1 MNHSGLI
8 YTRTRR
14 IRAAGITR
22 ARTSAKRKQKSD
34 KVCRPSETGDISI
47 SMKRHTK
54 PPIFR
59 DTSIQAIDM
68 RAHTHRRELVRS
80 AGPTFPATSA
90 IPRTTR
96 AARAVLPHGIRSA
109 EKIPGT
115 LRGTRQQIEKKKKE
129 TKLKETPGKT
139 RRRSFSQR
147 SSTFP
152 PQPLFQSDAPHLF
165 ALLFEAGGPEVS
177 GQRTKTA
184 QQRSPKRQTSSLS
197 ANPTAPKVALIQ
209 QLRSTTSCAHPFR
222 PDWISFSGAPHNSR
236 KWLSLPPARFLFH
249 LPARVWCARIC
260 EQSRLKKST
269 TCSASRSRKPPALLF
284 A

>member
-54 PPIFR
+54 PPMFR

-80 AGPTFPATSA
+80 AGPTFPAMSA

-109 EKIPGT
+109 EKSPGT
-115 LRGTRQQIEKKKKE
+115 LRGTRQQIEKKKRNE
-129 TKLKETPGKT
+129 TKRNTGQNKT
-139 RRRSFSQR
+139 KVVFPTQLHI
-147 SSTFP
+147 SS
-152 PQPLFQSDAPHLF
+152 A
-165 ALLFEAGGPEVS
+165 
-177 GQRTKTA
+177 
-184 QQRSPKRQTSSLS
+184 
-197 ANPTAPKVALIQ
+197 ALISVGCPA
-209 QLRSTTSCAHPFR
+209 LVRSAFRGWWPRSERAANEDRTTTVSETT
-222 PDWISFSGAPHNSR
+222 D
-236 KWLSLPPARFLFH
+236 KLP
-249 LPARVWCARIC
+249 
-260 EQSRLKKST
+260 
-269 TCSASRSRKPPALLF
+269 SRKPNCPESGANTTAPVNNKLRPPL
-284 A
+284 